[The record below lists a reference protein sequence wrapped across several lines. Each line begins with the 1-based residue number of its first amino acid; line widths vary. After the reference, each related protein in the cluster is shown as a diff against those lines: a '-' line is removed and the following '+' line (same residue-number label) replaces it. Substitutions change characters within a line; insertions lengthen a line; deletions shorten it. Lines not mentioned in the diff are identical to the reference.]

1 MSSDARNRL
10 LVGQIALDLN
20 LLTQEKLQ
28 ECLELQA
35 GQTVQRPLGEILL
48 GAGALTRDQWT
59 LIQQEQRRRLSESV
73 PYSKASVEKI
83 SFGRILVREG
93 LAPQEVVDQALR
105 AQQDMAERGKPKRLG
120 EILLEIGNLTE
131 EGVVRA
137 LWLQGKALRACSS
150 CGIQYNVLAV
160 LADTFPCKLCSSLL
174 DGEPKGVRADES
186 AYTLPAVNPR
196 PTTVRMERPKTSVP
210 DPRPATRPG
219 TRVTLKPAGVSWKA
233 AILGALIGGGVTA
246 GAFLLKPGPPP
257 PKPVVA
263 AAPLPVADPAPPPP
277 PVAAPLAR
285 PPVAPVRRL
294 YVDLRSANGP
304 FIGAVGILNA
314 EGNGE
319 GQQEVRGAAS
329 AALTFHG
336 LPAGPKRVVFL
347 PRAGAMP
354 AVASIELPENG
365 DARAEFA
372 LKPSPILSGVVLDD
386 DRKPVA
392 GARITYTA
400 LEFLPPA
407 SSGGAGLLFQAAAG
421 PGAPTSCSITR
432 LGTLRL
438 STLTDT
444 AGRFSL
450 EGLGTVPV
458 SVQLSAGKVVVDCP
472 NLTPGE
478 SAILRVP
485 PR

>member
-1 MSSDARNRL
+1 MD
-10 LVGQIALDLN
+10 
-20 LLTQEKLQ
+20 
-28 ECLELQA
+28 
-35 GQTVQRPLGEILL
+35 
-48 GAGALTRDQWT
+48 
-59 LIQQEQRRRLSESV
+59 
-73 PYSKASVEKI
+73 
-83 SFGRILVREG
+83 
-93 LAPQEVVDQALR
+93 
-105 AQQDMAERGKPKRLG
+105 
-120 EILLEIGNLTE
+120 
-131 EGVVRA
+131 
-137 LWLQGKALRACSS
+137 
-150 CGIQYNVLAV
+150 
-160 LADTFPCKLCSSLL
+160 
-174 DGEPKGVRADES
+174 
-186 AYTLPAVNPR
+186 
-196 PTTVRMERPKTSVP
+196 RPKTSVP
-210 DPRPATRPG
+210 DPKPATRPG
-219 TRVTLKPAGVSWKA
+219 TKVMVKSAGFPWKA
-233 AILGALIGGGVTA
+233 AILGALVGGGVTT
-246 GAFLLKPGPPP
+246 GAFFLKPGPPP
-257 PKPVVA
+257 PKPVVV
-263 AAPLPVADPAPPPP
+263 APPPAADPAPTPP
-277 PVAAPLAR
+277 PVAAPLPK

-294 YVDLRSANGP
+294 FVDVRSANRP

-319 GQQEVRGAAS
+319 GQQEIRGTVAAT
-329 AALTFHG
+329 ATFDG
-336 LPAGPKRVVFL
+336 LPPGPKRVVFL
-347 PRAGAMP
+347 SRVGAVP
-354 AVASIELPENG
+354 AVVPVELPENG

-372 LKPSPILSGVVLDD
+372 LKASSILSGVVLDD

-407 SSGGAGLLFQAAAG
+407 STGGAGLLFQAAAG
-421 PGAPTSCSITR
+421 PGAPTSCSVTR